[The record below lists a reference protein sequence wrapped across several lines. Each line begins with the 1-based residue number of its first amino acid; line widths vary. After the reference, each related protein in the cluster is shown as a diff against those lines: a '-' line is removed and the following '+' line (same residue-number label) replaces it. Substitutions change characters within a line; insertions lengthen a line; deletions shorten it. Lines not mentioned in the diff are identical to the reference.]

1 MRLYHY
7 TGLVLILLF
16 VSSCSFLNNFK
27 NSTQKES
34 YNKKNIDSSVEC
46 PSYYISNYTRFLK
59 NIKKEKLL
67 KLYSVKLQCE
77 LEENIEN
84 NSSNKVIIRQTIYY
98 QILKNNAKIDA
109 SKAKTFIALVDEDK
123 NKIKFKALSKISIT
137 PIIKVKDKVFFKNI
151 NKFRINFDD
160 ISESLVFYYGFQN

>member
-7 TGLVLILLF
+7 TGLFLILLF
-16 VSSCSFLNNFK
+16 VGSCSLLDNFK
-27 NSTQKES
+27 NPIQNEGS
-34 YNKKNIDSSVEC
+34 KKKYIDRSVEC

-59 NIKKEKLL
+59 NKKNEKLL

-84 NSSNKVIIRQTIYY
+84 GSSKKVIIKQTIYY
-98 QILKNNAKIDA
+98 QILKNNVKIDS

-123 NKIKFKALSKISIT
+123 NKIKFKALSKINIT
-137 PIIKVKDKVFFKNI
+137 PSIKVKDKVFFKNI
-151 NKFRINFDD
+151 NNFRVNLDD
-160 ISESLVFYYGFQN
+160 INKSLVFYYGFQN

>member
-16 VSSCSFLNNFK
+16 VGSCSFLNNFK
-27 NSTQKES
+27 NPTQKES

-46 PSYYISNYTRFLK
+46 PGYYISNYTRFLK

-84 NSSNKVIIRQTIYY
+84 NSSNKVIIKQTIYY

-123 NKIKFKALSKISIT
+123 NKVKFKALSKISIT